1 MKGDRLMF
9 NAFKTGMAACGKWV
23 LTHKKIVIGAI
34 IGFVTIVGGAIGIG
48 KKAQD
53 PEALEAGEDAPALE
67 ADTGAETEA
76 ETTTSEE
83 K

>member
-1 MKGDRLMF
+1 M
-9 NAFKTGMAACGKWV
+9 NAFKTGLTACGKWV
-23 LTHKKIVIGAI
+23 LSHKKIVIGAI
-34 IGFVTIVGGAIGIG
+34 IGFVTIVGGVIGIG
-48 KKAQD
+48 KKQQD

-76 ETTTSEE
+76 ETEE

>member
-1 MKGDRLMF
+1 MF
-9 NAFKTGMAACGKWV
+9 NAFKTGLATCGKWV

-67 ADTGAETEA
+67 ANTGAETEA

>member
-1 MKGDRLMF
+1 MSLRF
-9 NAFKTGMAACGKWV
+9 NAFKTCLATCGKWV

-34 IGFVTIVGGAIGIG
+34 IGFVIIVGGAIGIG

-53 PEALEAGEDAPALE
+53 PEALEAGENAPALG
-67 ADTGAETEA
+67 ADTGAKTEA
-76 ETTTSEE
+76 EATTSEE